1 MPDDAHEDLLE
12 IAKRIA
18 IEAGEAVLTVYD
30 KGEFDA
36 YQKED
41 DSPVTSA
48 DYLANDIITKQL
60 SEATPDIPIL
70 SEENKH
76 ASLEERKDWPRYW
89 LIDPID
95 GTQEFIAR
103 SGDFA
108 VNIALI
114 ENNDYNPLAP
124 AKAAFYSA
132 ILPGLGQVY
141 NKKYWK
147 IPIVYAGIGISIYF
161 YVQNN
166 IF

>member
-1 MPDDAHEDLLE
+1 MPDEHPHSELLE
-12 IAKRIA
+12 LAKTVA
-18 IEAGEAVLTVYD
+18 VEAGEAVLKVYD
-30 KGEFDA
+30 KGDFDA

-48 DYLANDIITKQL
+48 DYLANDIIVKRL
-60 SEATPDIPIL
+60 SDATPDIPIL

-114 ENNDYNPLAP
+114 ENNQPKIGVIFGPLGNRC
-124 AKAAFYSA
+124 
-132 ILPGLGQVY
+132 ILPRRVKGLINRHLTGKRKLPSVSLMIL
-141 NKKYWK
+141 KTVW
-147 IPIVYAGIGISIYF
+147 
-161 YVQNN
+161 
-166 IF
+166 

>member
-108 VNIALI
+108 SRAASP
-114 ENNDYNPLAP
+114 DRSGDFASRAASPDRSGGGGGGGGDSFTSRP
-124 AKAAFYSA
+124 ASPDRGSGRSSA
-132 ILPGLGQVY
+132 RR
-141 NKKYWK
+141 
-147 IPIVYAGIGISIYF
+147 S
-161 YVQNN
+161 
-166 IF
+166 